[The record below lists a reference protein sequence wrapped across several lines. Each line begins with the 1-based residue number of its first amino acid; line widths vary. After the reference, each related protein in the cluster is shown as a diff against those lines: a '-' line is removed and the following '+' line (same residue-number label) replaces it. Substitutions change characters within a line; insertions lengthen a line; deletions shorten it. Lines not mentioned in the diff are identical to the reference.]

1 MKKTLVIIALIFSVT
16 LFAQRPG
23 KEKIKAFKTA
33 FITEKLDLSQ
43 TEAQK
48 FWPIYNEFE
57 KKLENLRQ
65 RERTEINEKIK
76 NKGLENLS
84 EAEANKLINTAISI
98 KEDELAYHK
107 ALINN
112 LRGVL
117 PPQKILKLKR
127 TEEQFKRMLLE
138 RLKNRRNQDDRPN
151 REDKRGPR
159 NKK

>member
-76 NKGLENLS
+76 NKQHL
-84 EAEANKLINTAISI
+84 
-98 KEDELAYHK
+98 
-107 ALINN
+107 
-112 LRGVL
+112 V
-117 PPQKILKLKR
+117 
-127 TEEQFKRMLLE
+127 F
-138 RLKNRRNQDDRPN
+138 
-151 REDKRGPR
+151 
-159 NKK
+159 

>member
-1 MKKTLVIIALIFSVT
+1 MKKILVIIALIFSVT
-16 LFAQRPG
+16 VFAQRPG

-57 KKLENLRQ
+57 KKLESLRQ

-84 EAEANKLINTAISI
+84 DAEANKLINTSI
-98 KEDELAYHK
+98 VLKEEELAYHK
-107 ALINN
+107 ELINN
-112 LRGVL
+112 LKGVL
-117 PPQKILKLKR
+117 PPQKIIKLKR

-138 RLKNRRNQDDRPN
+138 RLKNRRNPEQRPN
-151 REDKRGPR
+151 KDGRRFPR
-159 NKK
+159 NK